1 MVSKKEIRPII
12 DSEPSQNQEEH
23 FQNETIRPI
32 LKLQHELLVL
42 LFEKYLLKRKQ
53 SFEGKSASEIS
64 KYINASLKNDHQL
77 KSLLLGFVIG
87 LFTYEEL
94 KLYYGSETSLNKRII
109 AMIIQRLES
118 VFCKSIL

>member
-1 MVSKKEIRPII
+1 MLSKKEIRPTIV
-12 DSEPSQNQEEH
+12 SEPSQNTEEH

-42 LFEKYLLKRKQ
+42 LFEQYLIKRKQ
-53 SFEGKSASEIS
+53 SFEGKSATEIS
-64 KYINASLKNDHQL
+64 EYINASLKNDHQL

-87 LFTYEEL
+87 LFTYEEV
-94 KLYYGSETSLNKRII
+94 KLYYGLETGLNKRII
-109 AMIIQRLES
+109 TMIIQRLES